1 MKEVE
6 KILAEKKKD
15 IDSIDVPEEL
25 ESRLYKALESS
36 SSVRVKKKNWK
47 PVVAAVCIVFL
58 LIGYNFNALAY
69 YGKKLLG
76 YDQVMNGTLK
86 QLNELGKGQPI
97 GKSYTF
103 KNGLT
108 VTLDGIMVD
117 ENQLLAFYTVKD
129 LKGEIDK
136 VNNPRMSSIKGFIKE
151 YNPEGGHGQMNDE
164 KTEISWIHSFEKPS
178 MFEKTLHLK
187 MDLIENNKIEVGEIS
202 FRIDPSKAMGHTLK
216 QNINK
221 TIKSGD
227 TKLHF
232 ESIVASPTK
241 TVLHGSIQ
249 NIIELAKDQM
259 LGERLRP
266 NNVEIKLIANGKE
279 VDWQG
284 GGMSTDM
291 KGIKFHSEYDALPE
305 ELESIQLN
313 IVNFSIDRD
322 VNKKVG
328 ISKNL
333 ENQELEV
340 LGQKIEIN
348 KVYESDGSTYITFT
362 TRDDVVLTKVG
373 LMVDGERVRL
383 KETIDSDLKKL
394 EDGEILHT
402 RTMHFPQ
409 IGREYELSIEKV
421 SYTQAYNKVIDIS
434 LD

>member
-6 KILAEKKKD
+6 RILAEEKKD
-15 IDSIDVPEEL
+15 IDSIEVPDEL

-36 SSVRVKKKNWK
+36 SSIRVKKKNWK
-47 PVVAAVCIVFL
+47 PVVAAACIVFL

-76 YDQVMNGTLK
+76 YDSVMNGTLK

-129 LKGEIDK
+129 PNGAVDEI
-136 VNNPRMSSIKGFIKE
+136 NHIGMSMKGFIRE
-151 YNPEGGHGQMNDE
+151 YNPESGQGEINNE
-164 KTEISWIHSFEKPS
+164 KTEIKWVHSFEKPS
-178 MFEKTLHLK
+178 AFEKTLKFELTLFDK
-187 MDLIENNKIEVGEIS
+187 NNSERGEIS

-216 QNINK
+216 QRINK
-221 TIKSGD
+221 TIEAGD
-227 TKLHF
+227 TKIYI

-241 TVLHGSIQ
+241 TVLHGKIQ

-266 NNVEIKLIANGKE
+266 NNVDVKLIANGQDVE
-279 VDWQG
+279 PQG

-291 KGIKFHSEYDALPE
+291 KGIRFHSEYDALPYD
-305 ELESIQLN
+305 LTSVQLN
-313 IVNFSIDRD
+313 IVSFSVDRD
-322 VNKKVG
+322 VNKKVD
-328 ISKNL
+328 INEDL
-333 ENQELEV
+333 ENQEIEV

-348 KVYESDGSTYITFT
+348 KVYESDRSTYVTFT
-362 TRDDVVLTKVG
+362 TSEDVVLTRVV
-373 LMVDGERVRL
+373 LIVDGERINL
-383 KETIDSDLKKL
+383 KETTSSDLKKL
-394 EDGEILHT
+394 EDGTIMHT
-402 RTMHFPQ
+402 RTMHFPKT
-409 IGREYELSIEKV
+409 GSKYELSIEKMA
-421 SYTQAYNKVIDIS
+421 YTQAYNKIIDIP

>member
-6 KILAEKKKD
+6 KILSEKKIEMD
-15 IDSIDVPEEL
+15 NIEVPEEL
-25 ESRLYKALESS
+25 ESRLYKALENSS
-36 SSVRVKKKNWK
+36 SARIKKRNWK
-47 PVVAAVCIVFL
+47 PVVAAACVVFL

-76 YDQVMNGTLK
+76 YDQVMNGTLR

-108 VTLDGIMVD
+108 VILDGIMVD

-129 LKGEIDK
+129 IKGEIDK
-136 VNNPRMSSIKGFIKE
+136 ANNPRMSSIKGLIKE

-241 TVLHGSIQ
+241 TVLYGSMQ

-266 NNVEIKLIANGKE
+266 NNVEIKLIANGQE

-284 GGMSTDM
+284 GGMGTDM

-305 ELESIQLN
+305 NLESIKLI
-313 IVNFSIDRD
+313 IVSFSVDRD
-322 VNKKVG
+322 VNKKVDVD
-328 ISKNL
+328 KDL
-333 ENQELEV
+333 ENDEIEV
-340 LGQKIEIN
+340 LGQNIEIN

-362 TRDDVVLTKVG
+362 TRDDVILTKVG
-373 LMVDGERVRL
+373 LMVDGERVSL
-383 KETIDSDLKKL
+383 KETISSDLKKL
-394 EDGEILHT
+394 EDGTILHT
-402 RTMHFPQ
+402 RTMLFPKTGDKYQ
-409 IGREYELSIEKV
+409 LSIEKMT
-421 SYTQAYNKVIDIS
+421 YTQAYNKIINIP